1 MSNIVQT
8 NSEENQLAFLT
19 LFRISEGFLV
29 HMCQSNLYSCHVNKE
44 LCGRQ
49 KAPCIKPLIH
59 KFYVGNL
66 NFVILV
72 DMLKSYLFKGL

>member
-8 NSEENQLAFLT
+8 NSKENQLAFLT
-19 LFRISEGFLV
+19 LFRMSTGFLV
-29 HMCQSNLYSCHVNKE
+29 PMSHSKVYRRHVNKE

-49 KAPCIKPLIH
+49 KAACIKALIH
-59 KFYVGNL
+59 KFYVGNI

-72 DMLKSYLFKGL
+72 DMLKSYLSKGL